1 MNKSVR
7 IVLVETTHA
16 GNVGGAARAM
26 KNMGFDE
33 MYLVNPC
40 KFRTQDGYARA
51 SGANDLMDDAV
62 ICEILADALKGCTLV
77 FGTSA
82 RARAMQWEDCSLR
95 DAVNSLDDIAEHEKI
110 AFVFG
115 RERSGLTNE
124 ELALCHRRVHIP
136 SNPDFSSLNLA
147 AAVQLVTYELSTS
160 LNKERVI
167 ERTTNKPEEGGEFA
181 AVDDMDRFYEHL
193 ESTLIKLEFL
203 DPENPRLLMRRLRR
217 FYNRSRPS
225 KMELKI
231 FRGILAATM
240 RLSGHDKK

>member
-26 KNMGFDE
+26 KNMGFGE
-33 MYLVNPC
+33 LYLVNPC

-51 SGANDLMDDAV
+51 SGANDLMDEAV
-62 ICEILADALKGCTLV
+62 VCESLSEALKDCTLV

-82 RARAMQWEDCSLR
+82 RARAMKWEDCSLR
-95 DAVNSLDDIAEHEKI
+95 DAVTSLQGSAKFEKI

-124 ELALCHRRVHIP
+124 ELELCHRRVHIP

-147 AAVQLVTYELSTS
+147 AAVQLVTYELSTT
-160 LNKERVI
+160 LNKQGPI
-167 ERTTNKPEEGGEFA
+167 EQTTDRPEEGGEVA
-181 AVDDMDRFYEHL
+181 AVDEMRRFYEHL

-203 DPENPRLLMRRLRR
+203 DPENPRLLMRRLHR
-217 FYNRSRPS
+217 FYNRSRPT
-225 KMELKI
+225 KMEVNI
-231 FRGILAATM
+231 FRGILAATD
-240 RLSGHDKK
+240 RLSRESKK

>member
-33 MYLVNPC
+33 LYLVKPC
-40 KFRTQDGYARA
+40 DFRVHDGYARA
-51 SGANDLMDDAV
+51 SGADDLIDNAV
-62 ICEILADALKGCTLV
+62 VCDTLSDALKGCTLV

-95 DAVNSLDDIAEHEKI
+95 EAVSSLDSAAEHEKI

-124 ELALCHRRVHIP
+124 ELELCHRRLHIP

-147 AAVQLVTYELSTS
+147 AAVQLVTYELSTR
-160 LNKERVI
+160 LNTQVVLK
-167 ERTTNKPEEGGEFA
+167 RTTDKLEEGGEVA
-181 AVDDMDRFYEHL
+181 AVDDMDRFFDHL
-193 ESTLIKLEFL
+193 ESTLISIAFL

-217 FYNRSRPS
+217 FYNRGRPS
-225 KMELKI
+225 KMELNI
-231 FRGILAATM
+231 FRGILAATD
-240 RLSGHDKK
+240 RRTGGTKK

>member
-26 KNMGFDE
+26 KNMGFGE
-33 MYLVNPC
+33 LYLVQPC
-40 KFRTQDGYARA
+40 QFRTHDGYARA
-51 SGANDLMDDAV
+51 SGANDLIDSAV
-62 ICEILADALKGCTLV
+62 VCETLAEALTDCTLV

-95 DAVNSLDDIAEHEKI
+95 DAVSSLDVGHEHEKI

-136 SNPDFSSLNLA
+136 SNPEFSSLNLA

-160 LNKERVI
+160 INKQGPV
-167 ERTTNKPEEGGEFA
+167 ERTTEKLEEGGEIA

-193 ESTLIKLEFL
+193 ESTLINIEFL
-203 DPENPRLLMRRLRR
+203 DPENPRRLMRRLRR
-217 FYNRSRPS
+217 FYNRGRPS
-225 KMELKI
+225 KMELSI
-231 FRGILAATM
+231 FRGILAATE
-240 RLSGHDKK
+240 RFSGKSKK